1 MDEETLDQLLRDAE
15 PTYRQAPPA
24 PLDAMWARIEREA
37 FPTAEVVPITRARRA
52 VPARWMGV
60 GGAIAAALLVGVF
73 IGRRSA
79 PTAAVAP
86 QAALPVPSAALP
98 VSAPSTD
105 PYQRA
110 TDDLL
115 GRTAVLLAALPQDQT
130 VAGGEARLAQQG
142 AQLLATTRL
151 LLDSPVSDDAR
162 MRPLLEDLELVLV
175 QVARLRAPHQRDD
188 LHLIHDALNERD
200 IVPRLRA
207 AAVRTLP
214 QSN

>member
-1 MDEETLDQLLRDAE
+1 MDDKTLDQLLRDAE

-24 PLDAMWARIEREA
+24 PLEAMWARIEHDA
-37 FPTAEVVPITRARRA
+37 FPTVQVVPIARARRA
-52 VPARWMGV
+52 APVRWIGI

-79 PTAAVAP
+79 TPVPAPQTALVAPPPASPAAV
-86 QAALPVPSAALP
+86 
-98 VSAPSTD
+98 PSTD

-110 TDDLL
+110 TDELL
-115 GRTAVLLAALPQDQT
+115 GRTAVLLAALPQEQAA
-130 VAGGEARLAQQG
+130 AGGEARLAQQG

-151 LLDSPVSDDAR
+151 LLDSPVSEDAR

-207 AAVRTLP
+207 AATRTLP